1 MTKRKKCQII
11 WDEKFKI
18 TILKYKKLILFTV
31 AFLTLHQFF
40 VSYAY
45 AYIDPVTGSTVLT
58 LLAGAIAAGAM
69 TLKYYW
75 FRIKTKI
82 SGDHSKE
89 NQTEMIGKPGFVSE
103 WIELKKINQL
113 SQDKR
118 SIVFYAENKASM
130 NHFQSLILEL
140 TEKLNLQICYI
151 TSVMDDPVLSTKN
164 QRILPFYIGDG
175 TARTKFF
182 SSLKAKILIM
192 DMPDLGN
199 LHIKRSNEY
208 PVHYIYLFHSMYSV
222 HSYLRKGA
230 VDNYDTIFCVGP
242 HQIKE
247 IRETEKVYGLK
258 AKKLI
263 DYGYGRLDTLLQK
276 KKDSQI
282 TNSNV
287 NDLIIIAPSYG
298 DNNLLDKCGI
308 KLIDIL
314 LKSNFRVMLRPHL
327 RTLRDSIELIDS
339 IKKKFGKNP
348 NFALETGVIKFDSLN
363 NSLCMISD
371 WSGISLEYAFT
382 FERPVIFIDV
392 PKKVLNPNW
401 SDIAL
406 EPIEISIR
414 DKIGHIVSPNNL
426 EEILDLVRILDK
438 NTQNIGER
446 IKEIREKTVYNIGES
461 AKIGAEYIRQ
471 LCN

>member
-1 MTKRKKCQII
+1 M
-11 WDEKFKI
+11 
-18 TILKYKKLILFTV
+18 KYRKLIPFVVVL
-31 AFLTLHQFF
+31 LTFHQFF
-40 VSYAY
+40 VLDVY
-45 AYIDPVTGSTVLT
+45 AYIDPVTGSALLT
-58 LLAGAIAAGAM
+58 LLAGVFAAGALV
-69 TLKYYW
+69 LKSYW
-75 FRIKTKI
+75 FKIKTRF
-82 SGDHSKE
+82 SGGLSKE
-89 NQTEMIGKPGFVSE
+89 NQTESVNKPDLESGFVSE
-103 WIELKKINQL
+103 WAELKKINQL
-113 SQDKR
+113 SQDER

-130 NHFQSLILEL
+130 NHFQSLIREL
-140 TEKLNLQICYI
+140 TEKMNLQICYI
-151 TSVMDDPVLSTKN
+151 TSVKDDPILSTRN

-182 SSLKAKILIM
+182 SSLKAKILVT
-192 DMPDLGN
+192 DMPDLGKF
-199 LHIKRSNEY
+199 HIKRSDEY

-247 IRETEKVYGLK
+247 IRETENVYGLK
-258 AKKLI
+258 PKKLI
-263 DYGYGRLDTLLQK
+263 NYGYGRLDTLLQK
-276 KKDSQI
+276 KINFQT
-282 TNSNV
+282 TNSNAK
-287 NDLIIIAPSYG
+287 NLIIIAPSYG
-298 DNNLLDKCGI
+298 DNNLLERCGI

-314 LKSNFRVMLRPHL
+314 LKSDFKVMIRPHL
-327 RTLRDSIELIDS
+327 RTLRDSTELIDS
-339 IKKKFGKNP
+339 IKKKFGENP
-348 NFALETGVIKFDSLN
+348 NFTLETGVIKFDSLN

-392 PKKVLNPNW
+392 PKKILNPNW

-406 EPIEISIR
+406 EPIETTIR

-438 NTQNIGER
+438 NTQDISKL

-461 AKIGAEYIRQ
+461 AKVGAEYIKQ
-471 LCN
+471 LHNESKNSTNT

>member
-1 MTKRKKCQII
+1 
-11 WDEKFKI
+11 
-18 TILKYKKLILFTV
+18 
-31 AFLTLHQFF
+31 
-40 VSYAY
+40 
-45 AYIDPVTGSTVLT
+45 
-58 LLAGAIAAGAM
+58 
-69 TLKYYW
+69 
-75 FRIKTKI
+75 
-82 SGDHSKE
+82 
-89 NQTEMIGKPGFVSE
+89 
-103 WIELKKINQL
+103 
-113 SQDKR
+113 
-118 SIVFYAENKASM
+118 
-130 NHFQSLILEL
+130 
-140 TEKLNLQICYI
+140 
-151 TSVMDDPVLSTKN
+151 
-164 QRILPFYIGDG
+164 
-175 TARTKFF
+175 
-182 SSLKAKILIM
+182 
-192 DMPDLGN
+192 
-199 LHIKRSNEY
+199 
-208 PVHYIYLFHSMYSV
+208 MYSV

-263 DYGYGRLDTLLQK
+263 NYGYGRLDTLLQK
-276 KKDSQI
+276 KTNSQA
-282 TNSNV
+282 TNSNAK
-287 NDLIIIAPSYG
+287 DLIIIAPSYG
-298 DNNLLDKCGI
+298 DDNLLERCGI

-314 LKSNFRVMLRPHL
+314 LKSDFRVMLRPHL
-327 RTLRDSIELIDS
+327 RTLRDSIGLIDS
-339 IKKKFGKNP
+339 IKKKFEKNP

-401 SDIAL
+401 SDITL
-406 EPIEISIR
+406 EPIETSIR

-426 EEILDLVRILDK
+426 EEILDLVKILDK